1 MNLLLYGEIRPG
13 AVVPDFGPDLAEH
26 LRRKA
31 NPQVLASSR
40 AAWGLLG
47 AGLRRLGVETMPVV
61 RFSANGKPRFEDSIL
76 HFSLSHSG
84 NLAAALLSEA
94 PCGVDVE
101 QLRPEVAARLA
112 RRCLSERE
120 RDQGCDFFVAWTRKE
135 CIAKL
140 DGSGMSA
147 HPDNIDT
154 LDARHAGRFR
164 SLNLSDAQGQRYALS
179 LLCDD
184 PEVLEI
190 LEVK

>member
-13 AVVPDFGPDLAEH
+13 AAVPDFGPDLAEH

-40 AAWGLLG
+40 AAWGLL
-47 AGLRRLGVETMPVV
+47 AEGLRHLGMEAMPIV
-61 RFSANGKPRFEDSIL
+61 RFCANGKPRFEDSIL

-84 NLAAALLSEA
+84 NLAAALLSSA

-101 QLRPEVAARLA
+101 QVRPEVAARLA

-120 RDQGCDFFVAWTRKE
+120 RAQGCNFFEAWTRKE

-164 SLNLSDAQGQRYALS
+164 SLRLTDAQNQRYVLS
-179 LLCDD
+179 LLCDN
-184 PEVLEI
+184 PENLDISKIE
-190 LEVK
+190 